1 MMTSSTTLRMY
12 LKYHSSL
19 TYTKF
24 AISHFPRDNTTRIKT
39 LSERE
44 RENRKRFI
52 THTERERER
61 EKKSLAG
68 ALAVK
73 ASDMEENE
81 HLLPGSPPREIS
93 SSSHKK
99 RGSWFVKV
107 LLVSLFLSLALVR
120 TVGFLSSAVH
130 EREDET
136 QNRETKTKMILMK
149 FLSLGDAGGHKAKEE
164 KNGFKIR
171 FPFVGHHVPE
181 KPRETSEKRV
191 GPINEDLVKVMEE
204 NAKKR
209 LSFKAGT
216 EAREGPARGL
226 DDDESIVVDGESVG
240 ENEQRRVS
248 SPRAAAAVS
257 VSSSSITEDGDDDDS
272 NVAKKRSPR
281 EQRRQRQQTNTN
293 TKKNVQKAKNTNKEV
308 PNYKSQAEAN
318 LRMIPTSLFDL
329 FKSKEYEEEEKEE
342 KSYFENNAKCENV
355 FTLGL
360 EGVGHHAFQMGKDA
374 FVKTLLRAHLGN
386 VEEKKTNGN
395 NNNNKDIVEMHA
407 REEDRM
413 FIDNDDHFW
422 NLILENKYDEIFK
435 TFRKGCEEVAKKNG
449 NEKTAC
455 YSTRSFSFPHKL
467 GPFATG
473 SGLDVN
479 HAQRWDPR
487 NPEHRKYLF
496 DHGHPINILKYF
508 EAAERNGCQ
517 VKFILLH
524 RNIVETARSHK
535 TWDQGLEKHLNVLKM
550 FAEYIDVSLANL
562 PSNSWRRVN
571 YEDFWR
577 PHEERDRIFQTLATD
592 FLHWSSDAHESF
604 MNSQFDLNVHPR
616 KYKTNDKPPC
626 DEVRE
631 LDRVQRNFFDRKLTS
646 YSKREK
652 HVTNLPLS
660 HFFTESPNKAL
671 YEQCWEASKASLL
684 GKQ

>member
-1 MMTSSTTLRMY
+1 
-12 LKYHSSL
+12 
-19 TYTKF
+19 
-24 AISHFPRDNTTRIKT
+24 
-39 LSERE
+39 
-44 RENRKRFI
+44 
-52 THTERERER
+52 
-61 EKKSLAG
+61 
-68 ALAVK
+68 
-73 ASDMEENE
+73 MEENE
-81 HLLPGSPPREIS
+81 HLLPGSPFPREIS
-93 SSSHKK
+93 SSKNKKK
-99 RGSWFVKV
+99 RGSSWFVKV
-107 LLVSLFLSLALVR
+107 LLVSLFLLLSVLG
-120 TVGFLSSAVH
+120 TVGFLSNAVVT
-130 EREDET
+130 REDEHQT
-136 QNRETKTKMILMK
+136 RTKMILMK
-149 FLSLGDAGGHKAKEE
+149 FLSLGDAGGAQKAKEE
-164 KNGFKIR
+164 KKAKNGFKIR
-171 FPFVGHHVPE
+171 VPFLRHHGSE
-181 KPRETSEKRV
+181 KPRETSEKNI
-191 GPINEDLVKVMEE
+191 GPIEMAKRSLSKEHGNNEDLVKVMEE

-209 LSFKAGT
+209 LLFKAAA

-226 DDDESIVVDGESVG
+226 DEDENIAGDGESVG
-240 ENEQRRVS
+240 GDEQRRVS
-248 SPRAAAAVS
+248 SPRAVS
-257 VSSSSITEDGDDDDS
+257 VSSSAEDDDDDDS
-272 NVAKKRSPR
+272 SKRSPR
-281 EQRRQRQQTNTN
+281 EQQQRQRQQQQTNANTN
-293 TKKNVQKAKNTNKEV
+293 TKKNVPKAKNTNKEV

-374 FVKTLLRAHLGN
+374 FVKTLLREHLGN
-386 VEEKKTNGN
+386 VEEKKKSGN
-395 NNNNKDIVEMHA
+395 TNNNKDIVEMHA